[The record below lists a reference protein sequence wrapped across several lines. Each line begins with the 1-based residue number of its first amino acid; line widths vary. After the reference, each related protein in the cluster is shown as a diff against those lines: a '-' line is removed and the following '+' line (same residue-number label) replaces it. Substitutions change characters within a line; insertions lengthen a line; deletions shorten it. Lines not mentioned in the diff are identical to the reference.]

1 MRAGQWRS
9 RLAGLVLTGLALVWL
24 VPVHHAHGVDRLTQ
38 PAAPAHLEWFNPDRG
53 EPARSW
59 TPIERTEITTKRV
72 VLLVHGLDEPGTVW
86 DALAP
91 ELAAH
96 DLTSIR
102 FEYPNDQAI
111 AFSAEQLDGALADLR
126 TEGVEEVWIVA
137 HSMGGLVSLDA
148 LSREGFD
155 HSKWPRVNRI
165 ITLGTPMAGSILAPV
180 RAIAELREHAFRA
193 VQDGALDGDDLARMD
208 EDGSGQAGRDLAPGS
223 DFLMDLH
230 SRPKPEGVPITA
242 VVAEVPKPDAKGI
255 EVALLLSMP
264 GAIAQEPEAKQAAQ
278 DFGSWASK
286 WLGEAIDLVG
296 DGVVDSTSG
305 RSAWTTDVVPVRA
318 LHRSMITRVPC
329 PIRGDTEPPAIAIVL
344 DRIAKDQSASE

>member
-1 MRAGQWRS
+1 MDTR
-9 RLAGLVLTGLALVWL
+9 
-24 VPVHHAHGVDRLTQ
+24 TQ

-53 EPARSW
+53 EPSKSW
-59 TPIERTEITTKRV
+59 TPIERTEIEDERV

-111 AFSAEQLDGALADLR
+111 AFSADQLDDALADLR
-126 TEGVEEVWIVA
+126 TKGVEEVWIVA

-148 LSREGFD
+148 LSREEFD
-155 HSKWPRVNRI
+155 HERWPTIRRV
-165 ITLGTPMAGSILAPV
+165 ITLGTPMAGSMLAPV

-208 EDGSGQAGRDLAPGS
+208 KDGSGQAGRDLEPGS
-223 DFLMDLH
+223 DFLVDLH
-230 SRPKPEGVPITA
+230 SRPRPEGVPITA

-329 PIRGDTEPPAIAIVL
+329 PIRGDAEPPAIAIVL
-344 DRIAKDQSASE
+344 DRIEKDLSESE